1 MNFNLILK
9 KTLGEILNYFNEE
22 CFKSIKVNN
31 KSIKLGSKEL
41 VDKITTESLEL
52 IDSII
57 FEVNALRQENQEILT
72 TPNVDHKLYA
82 TTEILLSSAF
92 EAFKKVK
99 ESFTDL
105 NFLKHSQS
113 DVDLIDLNE
122 KFVVRKLTSNCQRVL
137 NKYENLPS
145 RFLDN
150 LKVEELLNCFK
161 RIIPC
166 ENINDIVV
174 LAREVL
180 IKQDEIKRLDYFID
194 YNALVDEYGWV
205 HDIVKLSSANAEHM
219 GLIVNVEIF
228 SNVISQ
234 SNFSNLKVNI

>member
-9 KTLGEILNYFNEE
+9 KTLGEILIYFNEE
-22 CFKSIKVNN
+22 CFKDLKINN
-31 KSIKLGSKEL
+31 KNIKLGSEDL
-41 VDKITTESLEL
+41 IEKITTDNLDM

-57 FEVNALRQENQEILT
+57 QEVNILRQENQELLT
-72 TPNVDHKLYA
+72 RSNVDHKLYA
-82 TTEILLSSAF
+82 STEILLSSAF

-113 DVDLIDLNE
+113 DVKLIDLNE
-122 KFVVRKLTSNCQRVL
+122 KFVIRKLTSNCQRVL

-161 RIIPC
+161 KIIPC
-166 ENINDIVV
+166 ENINEIVV
-174 LAREVL
+174 LAKEVL

-194 YNALVDEYGWV
+194 YNALIDEYGWV

-228 SNVISQ
+228 SNVIAQ
-234 SNFSNLKVNI
+234 AGLKI